1 MTKSAFPFMDFDF
14 ARMMSGF
21 KADAPELDGLMA
33 AQKKNLEA
41 IAEANRRAAEG
52 FQAIM
57 QRQSDMMRDAMT
69 EASSAVAT
77 LSSETSPEARARK
90 QAELMKKSFERTLGA
105 MREIA
110 EMAAESNSEI
120 YDLLSKRAAETVSEF
135 EHAAKGALRKPA
147 KKS

>member
-1 MTKSAFPFMDFDF
+1 
-14 ARMMSGF
+14 
-21 KADAPELDGLMA
+21 
-33 AQKKNLEA
+33 
-41 IAEANRRAAEG
+41 
-52 FQAIM
+52 
-57 QRQSDMMRDAMT
+57 
-69 EASSAVAT
+69 
-77 LSSETSPEARARK
+77 
-90 QAELMKKSFERTLGA
+90 MKKSFERTLGA